1 MKLSLQKVLL
11 KSTWKTTAHSLK
23 LLFIL
28 TLYFLLLM
36 LLEMNSKTLK
46 LNIWSETLAIK
57 SSLCMQLNAFDKSVM
72 KTPKIPLLLTL
83 LFHFS
88 IITIRQS
95 WVLKSFLIPYWGF
108 EKVLSKKQRVHFK
121 LLSFLLKTG
130 FISASVI
137 VDWNH
142 KKGIASLRLEVRN
155 FLKISIFSL
164 VIVNRLWVL
173 KSFFFT

>member
-1 MKLSLQKVLL
+1 MKLTLQKALL

-28 TLYFLLLM
+28 TLYFVLLM
-36 LLEMNSKTLK
+36 LLEINFKTLK

-57 SSLCMQLNAFDKSVM
+57 SSLCMQLKAFDKSVM
-72 KTPKIPLLLTL
+72 KTPKIPSL

-95 WVLKSFLIPYWGF
+95 WVRKSFLIPYWGF
-108 EKVLSKKQRVHFK
+108 EKVLGKKQRVYFK
-121 LLSFLLKTG
+121 FLSFLLKTG

-137 VDWNH
+137 VDWNRE
-142 KKGIASLRLEVRN
+142 KGIASFRLEVRN
-155 FLKISIFSL
+155 FLKIFIFSL
-164 VIVNRLWVL
+164 VILHRLWIL